1 MKKLVSA
8 ALAASLLATPL
19 IAAPASAAPRHDD
32 RGRAEQRYDDR
43 GRGDQRRD
51 DRGRSDQRSD
61 QRSDYRNNGQYRS
74 AQAYRPGQ
82 VRHWQRGERFDSRYS
97 RNYRQIRD
105 PRAYRLYDAPRG
117 YSWVQSD
124 NDAVLIA
131 IASGLIGA
139 VIGNAF

>member
-43 GRGDQRRD
+43 GRGDQR
-51 DRGRSDQRSD
+51 
-61 QRSDYRNNGQYRS
+61 SDYRNNGQHRS

-124 NDAVLIA
+124 NDAVLVA

-139 VIGNAF
+139 VVGNAF